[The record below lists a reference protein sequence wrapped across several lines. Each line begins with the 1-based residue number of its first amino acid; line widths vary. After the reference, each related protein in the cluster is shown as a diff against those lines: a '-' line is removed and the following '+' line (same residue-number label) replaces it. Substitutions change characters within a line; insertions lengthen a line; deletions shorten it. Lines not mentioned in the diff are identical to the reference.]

1 MRADWPEVPPIRR
14 GDTVDG
20 MTTVRSLLRWAT
32 YALVAPVIG
41 VGPIAS
47 RFRVPRRLLGIFIAP
62 RDALVMRATVHS
74 VLAGALG
81 LLTWCLAFLATIAA
95 VRGIFYP
102 LIADHDLENSWGGPT
117 LAGAWAV
124 HALLGVGLLPVWGL
138 VLAGLGVV
146 QVRLTR
152 GLLGRHGPWWPIP
165 ASLLLAA
172 GGALLFMAW
181 LHQL

>member
-1 MRADWPEVPPIRR
+1 
-14 GDTVDG
+14 
-20 MTTVRSLLRWAT
+20 MTTVRSVLRRAA
-32 YALVAPVIG
+32 YALLAPVIG
-41 VGPIAS
+41 LGPIAS

-62 RDALVMRATVHS
+62 RDALVVRAIVHS

-81 LLTWCLAFLATIAA
+81 LLTWFLAFLATIAV

-102 LIADHDLENSWGGPT
+102 LIADNDLEHSWGGPT

-138 VLAGLGVV
+138 VLAGLGVM
-146 QVRLTR
+146 QVRLTS

-165 ASLLLAA
+165 ISLVLVT
-172 GGALLFMAW
+172 GGVLLFIAW
-181 LHQL
+181 LHQV